1 MKSDNL
7 IKPIISERSFEE
19 AKTNRYS
26 FVVAP
31 SATKSQIADA
41 VEKLFKVKVLKV
53 YTANVKKSK
62 NIRTRFGIKKADATY
77 KKARVQLLAGQKIAI
92 FEEQTDDKKTKKG
105 KK

>member
-1 MKSDNL
+1 MNSDHL

-26 FVVAP
+26 FVVAMG
-31 SATKSQIADA
+31 ATKSQIADA

-62 NIRTRFGIKKADATY
+62 NVRSRYGIRKTDVTY
-77 KKARVQLLAGQKIAI
+77 KKARV
-92 FEEQTDDKKTKKG
+92 
-105 KK
+105 